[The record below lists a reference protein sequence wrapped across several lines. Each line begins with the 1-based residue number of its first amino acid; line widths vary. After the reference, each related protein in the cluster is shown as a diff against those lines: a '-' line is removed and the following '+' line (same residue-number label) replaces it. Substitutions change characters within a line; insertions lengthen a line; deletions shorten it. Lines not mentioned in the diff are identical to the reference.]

1 MPKKSLL
8 LFGGA
13 IFSCGFMLGLGYQIG
28 SMSPSA
34 RANVLTLTETQ
45 RVYQELD
52 REEGPLVSGSGLLAK
67 IAHVTSPSV
76 VHIQSER
83 PGERGGRVE
92 ETGSGVL
99 MDSSKTRGIFV
110 ITNRHVVADAKM
122 EDISI
127 HLHDGRVIR
136 PARVWTDE
144 ATDVA
149 VLLVEAPNLIPA
161 RWGDSDQVEIGHMVL
176 AMGSPFG
183 LSQSITYGIISAKGR
198 RSLNLG
204 SGRTVLNQDFLQTD
218 AAINPGN
225 SGGPLIGLHGR
236 VIGINTAIASNSGG
250 NEGIGFSI
258 PSNLVRR
265 VVDQLLLY
273 GKVRRSYLGV
283 KLDSEFTAATARR
296 LQISRLRGARVV
308 EVYPNTPAALAKLE
322 FDDVILTFEGTE
334 VLDENHL
341 INLVSLTPVGRQV
354 RLEVMRNGR
363 MTNLDVLL
371 ADRED
376 LVRRANEQ
384 QQSQKSPR

>member
-1 MPKKSLL
+1 MRLPPL
-8 LFGGA
+8 LFVGGA
-13 IFSCGFMLGLGYQIG
+13 FFSCGLMLGLGYQIG
-28 SMSPSA
+28 SMKNA
-34 RANVLTLTETQ
+34 QAYALTWTETQ
-45 RVYQELD
+45 KVYQELD
-52 REEGPLVSGSGLLAK
+52 QESGSLVAGSQLLAK
-67 IAHVTSPSV
+67 IAQVTTPSV

-92 ETGSGVL
+92 ETGSGVV
-99 MDSSKTRGIFV
+99 MQSSKVEGTFI
-110 ITNRHVVADAKM
+110 ITNRHVVADARM

-136 PARVWTDE
+136 PSRIWTDE

-149 VLLVEAPNLIPA
+149 ALKVEAPNLIPA
-161 RWGDSDQVEIGHMVL
+161 RWGDSDDVEIGHMVL

-204 SGRTVLNQDFLQTD
+204 DGRSVLNQDFLQTD

-225 SGGPLIGLHGR
+225 SGGPLIGLNGR
-236 VIGINTAIASNSGG
+236 VVGINTAIASNSGG

-273 GKVRRSYLGV
+273 GKVSRSYLGV
-283 KLDSEFTAATARR
+283 KLDSDFDAATARR
-296 LQISRLRGARVV
+296 LRLNRLTGARVV
-308 EVYPNTPAALAKLE
+308 EVYPNTPASIAKLE
-322 FDDVILTFEGTE
+322 FDDVILSIEGQE

-341 INLVSLTPVGRQV
+341 INLVSLTPVGRKV

-363 MTNLDVLL
+363 ITYLDVLL
-371 ADRED
+371 ADREE
-376 LVRRANEQ
+376 LVRRAGEQ
-384 QQSQKSPR
+384 NRSPSRSR